1 MIETIAKDELVKD
14 ICKVYWS
21 KKNKQVV
28 AKISLIYK
36 SRSRQVGAF
45 ETSKVVSIKDLK
57 SSQPN
62 LFIDFMCSL
71 IHERVR
77 AAKNRPKS
85 CYSSE

>member
-36 SRSRQVGAF
+36 RRSRQVGAF
-45 ETSKVVSIKDLK
+45 ETSKVVSIMTMGLSYVGLYCLK
-57 SSQPN
+57 QV
-62 LFIDFMCSL
+62 L
-71 IHERVR
+71 V
-77 AAKNRPKS
+77 
-85 CYSSE
+85 